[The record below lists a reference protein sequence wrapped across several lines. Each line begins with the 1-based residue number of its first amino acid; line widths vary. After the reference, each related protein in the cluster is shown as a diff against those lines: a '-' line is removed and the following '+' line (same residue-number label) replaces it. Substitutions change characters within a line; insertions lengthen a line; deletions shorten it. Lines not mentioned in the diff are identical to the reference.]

1 MVVAVLVML
10 VLLAVFP
17 LLRIKEPTQQ
27 CHTKEMVISENRG
40 PQHSTLNS
48 RILIIRIP
56 QNKVPPK
63 FRKLPNL
70 PPRGIEAA
78 EGVVADPRLRPGDVE
93 LARRNKNSHHPF
105 GASLLQL

>member
-40 PQHSTLNS
+40 PQYSTLNS

-56 QNKVPPK
+56 QNKVPL
-63 FRKLPNL
+63 FSET
-70 PPRGIEAA
+70 PRSAA
-78 EGVVADPRLRPGDVE
+78 QGHRGW
-93 LARRNKNSHHPF
+93 
-105 GASLLQL
+105 